1 MNQNQNITS
10 LVSVRKDWYCK
21 KGLVLQERI
30 GTARKDW
37 YCKKGLV
44 LQERIGTFKKGL
56 VLSRKDW
63 YFLVYVL

>member
-44 LQERIGTFKKGL
+44 L
-56 VLSRKDW
+56 SRKDW